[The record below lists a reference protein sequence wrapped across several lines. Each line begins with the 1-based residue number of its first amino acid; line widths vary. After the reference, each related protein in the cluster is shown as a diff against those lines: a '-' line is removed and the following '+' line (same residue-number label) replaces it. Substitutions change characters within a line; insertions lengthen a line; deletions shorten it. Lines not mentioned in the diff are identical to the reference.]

1 VTSSARTFTS
11 NHPPL
16 RDTLLLPRTSDAS
29 RLLMAII
36 TTDTPNPEPAEEN
49 RQRRRFACV
58 EGVSTLYKF
67 TPFDTTTR
75 RRWVTEIL
83 QPPHRIYFASPSQL
97 NDEFDLRPL
106 MRLPSRIPEREL
118 RSLLIND
125 AEQHWRGQSS
135 TLTAEQIA
143 IYRLRLTTIGI
154 EEFERDAQERAHR
167 RIEEHYGVFSL
178 ACDLG
183 RIEMWD
189 EYADRRR
196 GLCIHFRADAF
207 SPFGYA
213 QRVLYQA
220 ERPILPLPLPEEHVV
235 ADRVLLTKTASRWEK
250 ECEYRLLL
258 FPDAVYDDTGM
269 RIEGRYGYF
278 PPEAI
283 VGITVGTDMP
293 PSDVELIASVARQ
306 FDPPLPVSRP
316 RLIAL
321 PSDRPSARARAR
333 RGTRQA

>member
-1 VTSSARTFTS
+1 
-11 NHPPL
+11 
-16 RDTLLLPRTSDAS
+16 
-29 RLLMAII
+29 MAII
-36 TTDTPNPEPAEEN
+36 TVDTPNPEPAEDN
-49 RQRRRFACV
+49 HQRRHFACV

-67 TPFDTTTR
+67 TPFDTPTR

-106 MRLPSRIPEREL
+106 MRLRSRIPEREL
-118 RSLLIND
+118 RAILITD
-125 AEQHWRGQSS
+125 AEQHWGRQSS
-135 TLTAEQIA
+135 ALTNEQIA
-143 IYRLRLTTIGI
+143 IYRSRLRTIRM
-154 EEFERDAQERAHR
+154 EEFEREAEERTHR

-178 ACDLG
+178 ASDPG

-189 EYADRRR
+189 EYADYGR
-196 GLCIHFRADAF
+196 GLCIHFRANAD

-220 ERPILPLPLPEEHVV
+220 ERPVLPLPLPEEHVV
-235 ADRVLLTKTASRWEK
+235 ADRALLTKTASRWGR

-258 FPDAVYDDTGM
+258 FPEAVYDEAGM
-269 RIEGRYGYF
+269 HIEGHYGYF
-278 PPEAI
+278 SPEAI

-293 PSDVELIASVARQ
+293 RSDVEFIVSVARQ
-306 FDPPLPVSRP
+306 FNPPLPVSRP

-321 PSDRPSARARAR
+321 PNDRPPLGAGAKLRV
-333 RGTRQA
+333 TLPT

>member
-1 VTSSARTFTS
+1 
-11 NHPPL
+11 
-16 RDTLLLPRTSDAS
+16 
-29 RLLMAII
+29 MAII
-36 TTDTPNPEPAEEN
+36 TPDTPNSESADEN

-58 EGVSTLYKF
+58 DGVSTLYKF
-67 TPFDTTTR
+67 TPFDTPTR

-106 MRLPSRIPEREL
+106 MRLPSGIAEREL
-118 RSLLIND
+118 RALLITD
-125 AEQHWRGQSS
+125 AERHWRGQSS
-135 TLTAEQIA
+135 VLTAEQIA
-143 IYRLRLTTIGI
+143 MCRLRLTTIDM
-154 EEFERDAQERAHR
+154 EKFERETEERAHR
-167 RIEEHYGVFSL
+167 RIEEHHGVFSL

-189 EYADRRR
+189 EYADCRR
-196 GLCIHFRADAF
+196 GLCIHFRGDAS

-220 ERPILPLPLPEEHVV
+220 ERPILPIPLPEDLIV
-235 ADRVLLTKTASRWEK
+235 ADRALLTKTAARWEK

-258 FPDAVYDDTGM
+258 FPEAVYDDTGM
-269 RIEGRYGYF
+269 RLGGRYGYF

-293 PSDVELIASVARQ
+293 PFDVEFIASVARQ
-306 FDPPLPVSRP
+306 LDPPLLVS
-316 RLIAL
+316 
-321 PSDRPSARARAR
+321 PSQVDRAA
-333 RGTRQA
+333 Q